1 MGIVR
6 VNCGNV
12 LEGVSVET
20 LDCVVQKTLEQTQEN
35 LYETTEGLK
44 QANFAIR
51 ERDFV
56 IANQREAGQQPTVV
70 CRLTL

>member
-1 MGIVR
+1 M
-6 VNCGNV
+6 
-12 LEGVSVET
+12 
-20 LDCVVQKTLEQTQEN
+20 QKTLEQTQTN

-56 IANQREAGQQPTVV
+56 IANQREAGQQPAASTAGIVWDAD
-70 CRLTL
+70 